1 MKRNKESSLHK
12 ASPDNLAHMP
22 KETAGQRV
30 KYLLAKHGMTQ
41 REFSRKMYG
50 DDSDNGDSQY
60 TNINAK
66 LNDKRT
72 ITQADAEKIAK
83 IFPDVFPQFILYGGY
98 ENNADM
104 LADKIN
110 EINAEGDLL
119 NTAFLSLIT
128 LSGMKVRRL
137 GINTEGVQEAL
148 TSLHEYVEI
157 EKDGRVITL
166 SAEQLNKVENIIF
179 EHSEVTIK
187 HFLDAYGKE
196 VK

>member
-1 MKRNKESSLHK
+1 MKKDKDSSLHIVS
-12 ASPDNLAHMP
+12 ADNLAKMP

-30 KYLLAKHGMTQ
+30 KYLLAKYGMTQ
-41 REFSRKMYG
+41 REFSKKMYG
-50 DDSDNGDSQY
+50 GDSDKGEAQY

-110 EINAEGDLL
+110 EINEEGELL
-119 NTAFLSLIT
+119 NTAFISLLT
-128 LSGMKVRRL
+128 LSGMKVNRL
-137 GINTEGVQEAL
+137 GINTEGYKEAIS
-148 TSLHEYVEI
+148 SLHEYIEI
-157 EKDGRVITL
+157 ESDGRVITL

-179 EHSEVTIK
+179 EHSMITIK
-187 HFLDAYGKE
+187 NFIDAYGKE